1 VSYQVLSN
9 ISRHIDLKNTF
20 NLNQLKLAGH
30 IIESM
35 DLKTD
40 PCDDFYQFSCGG
52 WMRKNSVPKTEDQ
65 KINQF
70 ESIDD
75 QITRDVQGNP
85 LKFIKHSL

>member
-1 VSYQVLSN
+1 
-9 ISRHIDLKNTF
+9 
-20 NLNQLKLAGH
+20 
-30 IIESM
+30 M

-85 LKFIKHSL
+85 FKLHL